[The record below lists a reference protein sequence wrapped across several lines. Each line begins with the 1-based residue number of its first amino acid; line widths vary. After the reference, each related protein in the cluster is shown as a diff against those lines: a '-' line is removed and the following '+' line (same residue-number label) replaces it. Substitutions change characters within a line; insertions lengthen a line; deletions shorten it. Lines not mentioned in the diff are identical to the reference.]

1 MIWPS
6 HSARSSTHRWTWQ
19 IDSNPP
25 SYGPRPV
32 DRKMPEKK
40 NQRSRLTMQQKMIGR
55 PGNGQKKRPNQ
66 NKSTV
71 RPKPQTN
78 AQGNQQLQDSTRWQR
93 KMNARP
99 RTGPSLFHF
108 SLLRLLSDS
117 LASTQ
122 VADLQLSYG
131 RYIPTRHLLGRL
143 RNLPRSPKSIAP
155 LD

>member
-1 MIWPS
+1 MALTFRPEL
-6 HSARSSTHRWTWQ
+6 HPPLDVANRLESAELRTASS
-19 IDSNPP
+19 
-25 SYGPRPV
+25 RPQNA
-32 DRKMPEKK
+32 RRK